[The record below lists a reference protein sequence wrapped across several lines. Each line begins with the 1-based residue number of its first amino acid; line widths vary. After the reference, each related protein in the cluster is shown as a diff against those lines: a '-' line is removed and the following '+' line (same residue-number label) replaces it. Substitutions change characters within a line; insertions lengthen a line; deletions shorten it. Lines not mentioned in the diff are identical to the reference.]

1 MMVTLI
7 ATSVLVAAPVLAQ
20 SSPPPVIVRSVSTDA
35 REIAPYEVEID
46 VRGGDAPLWSG
57 TLFVTGRTPSSYSS
71 ELREADRACGGEAAG
86 RDAQTQKSLRVM
98 LRNLV
103 FGESSDRVQLDV
115 TWTRPGT
122 SCPAVRQTV
131 TIGGQVDLP
140 PQSVRE
146 LRGDG
151 GLRVTIRRR

>member
-35 REIAPYEVEID
+35 REVAPYEVEID

-98 LRNLV
+98 VRNLV
-103 FGESSDRVQLDV
+103 FGESRDRIQVDV

>member
-35 REIAPYEVEID
+35 REVAPYEVEIE
-46 VRGGDAPLWSG
+46 VRGGDVPLWSG

-98 LRNLV
+98 VRNLV
-103 FGESSDRVQLDV
+103 FGESRDRVQLDV

>member
-35 REIAPYEVEID
+35 REVAPYEVEID

-86 RDAQTQKSLRVM
+86 RDEQTQKSLRVM
-98 LRNLV
+98 VRNLV
-103 FGESSDRVQLDV
+103 FGESRDRIQVDV